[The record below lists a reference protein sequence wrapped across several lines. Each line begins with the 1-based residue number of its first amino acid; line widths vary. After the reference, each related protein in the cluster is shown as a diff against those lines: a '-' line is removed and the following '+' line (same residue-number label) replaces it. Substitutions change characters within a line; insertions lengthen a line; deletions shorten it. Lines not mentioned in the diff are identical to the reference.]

1 VKKYN
6 EAADEVRKATFART
20 RPMGVKMFES
30 EGFKISEEIEVPYED
45 FGMDGESRRF
55 MLQKGTLVALRCKIL

>member
-1 VKKYN
+1 MKKYN

-45 FGMDGESRRF
+45 FAMDGESRRF
-55 MLQKGTLVALRCKIL
+55 ML